1 MQRIV
6 AELFAE
12 SVEGVVIGGTP
23 MDETSGDFDLDC
35 EFIVRCDDGAQFRV
49 PGWAVD
55 ITVLES

>member
-1 MQRIV
+1 MQRII

-12 SVEGVVIGGTP
+12 FVESVVIGGTP

-35 EFIVRCDDGAQFRV
+35 ECIVRCDDGARFRV

-55 ITVLES
+55 VTVLEA

>member
-23 MDETSGDFDLDC
+23 MDETAATL
-35 EFIVRCDDGAQFRV
+35 
-49 PGWAVD
+49 
-55 ITVLES
+55 T

>member
-12 SVEGVVIGGTP
+12 SLEGLVIGGTP
-23 MDETSGDFDLDC
+23 VSQTSTDFDLEC
-35 EFIVRCDDGAQFRV
+35 EFIVRCDDGARFRV